1 MREPIA
7 DPAPLFVLSTGRCGS
22 TALSA
27 MLNLHPRILSLSE
40 FFSFT
45 GIAPFAWRNPG
56 GRRIWRALAA
66 QPRRMRLMLAEPYDE
81 VLYDFDRPA
90 AGYTRAGIPPILC
103 TALPHIAGDQ
113 KHSEDLFERLRPAVL
128 AQPRQPAAV
137 HYRALFAWLRDALGR
152 DVWIERSGA
161 SLLFASTLIRAFP
174 DARFI
179 HLYRDGREAALSMSR
194 HYLYRLIA
202 GTLGHFR
209 RLGAD
214 PCRLIASDPGWDRKA
229 LRLYRVS
236 RLLPARA
243 LAPRGVP
250 PLDEF
255 GKLWSAMIE
264 RSETLLGGLPPERV
278 HRIRFEDLCAD
289 PGERLAALM
298 EFIDPALRDRA
309 WLARAAGL
317 ARAPRRRFP
326 ELPDRRQAAL
336 TAACRPGLDILGYAG
351 PRRNP

>member
-7 DPAPLFVLSTGRCGS
+7 KPAPLFVLSTGRCGS

-45 GIAPFAWRNPG
+45 GIAPFAWRNPD

-81 VLYDFDRPA
+81 LLYDFDRPGA
-90 AGYTRAGIPPILC
+90 RYTRADIPPILC
-103 TALPHIAGDQ
+103 TALPHIAGDP
-113 KHSEDLFERLRPAVL
+113 EDAENLFERLRPAVL
-128 AQPRQPAAV
+128 ARSRQPAAD
-137 HYRALFAWLRDALGR
+137 HYRALFEWLRDALGR
-152 DVWIERSGA
+152 DIWIERSGA

-202 GTLGHFR
+202 GTLGQFR

-214 PCRLIASDPGWDRKA
+214 PYRLIASDPGWDRRVDDLNNCNRR
-229 LRLYRVS
+229 LRES
-236 RLLPARA
+236 
-243 LAPRGVP
+243 
-250 PLDEF
+250 
-255 GKLWSAMIE
+255 S
-264 RSETLLGGLPPERV
+264 
-278 HRIRFEDLCAD
+278 C
-289 PGERLAALM
+289 
-298 EFIDPALRDRA
+298 
-309 WLARAAGL
+309 
-317 ARAPRRRFP
+317 
-326 ELPDRRQAAL
+326 
-336 TAACRPGLDILGYAG
+336 
-351 PRRNP
+351 